1 MKKENLFISNY
12 LRIEEEVLKLSQ
24 YVDFSDEQL
33 GVYSPVI
40 CELLIRC
47 GVEIESLC
55 KELYRRDVDKKLPK
69 TVGEITKV
77 LDKIYMASEKII
89 LLDNPRF
96 SFVDFRLIKPLSYE
110 PESDDDFH
118 DVFCKLKHDR
128 GENYHKATLRIL
140 LLALS
145 GLYIL
150 NQLFLD
156 RKIMIRNDFFGEDI
170 PEFLREDTMIFAVP
184 VSTYNWDLFGER
196 FEMLKKQS
204 GLSEEQVNRLEE
216 KWMSNTSLKRNSYSD
231 DSCLFSVELI
241 PEYQKVMDSFTSTDY
256 FKREQLFAI
265 LDRSISV
272 INDYYEVTSEDK
284 EAVLR
289 KILKYIYI
297 MRKTQFVFNPNS
309 AFRSNRD
316 NLHFTA
322 GLVFRTR
329 DSFLIELKQIQE
341 KHNEPYIAELI
352 TEIEKDKAAV
362 SDNNSGGC
370 YVATCVYG
378 SYDCPQVWTLRRYRD
393 TTLADRWYGRAFIHA
408 YYAISPT
415 LVKWFG
421 ETAWFKKMWKGRLD
435 RMVKRLNENG
445 VESTPYQDK
454 EW

>member
-1 MKKENLFISNY
+1 MNCPGCGQAIDLDESREFGFCTYCGTKVMVDKTI
-12 LRIEEEVLKLSQ
+12 IEHIGSVKIDNSDYVQKFLDNARRALDKQDWEEVEKYYNLVEQ
-24 YVDFSDEQL
+24 NDPHNIEAVFFS
-33 GVYSPVI
+33 
-40 CELLIRC
+40 
-47 GVEIESLC
+47 
-55 KELYRRDVDKKLPK
+55 
-69 TVGEITKV
+69 
-77 LDKIYMASEKII
+77 
-89 LLDNPRF
+89 
-96 SFVDFRLIKPLSYE
+96 SF
-110 PESDDDFH
+110 
-118 DVFCKLKHDR
+118 
-128 GENYHKATLRIL
+128 G
-140 LLALS
+140 
-145 GLYIL
+145 
-150 NQLFLD
+150 
-156 RKIMIRNDFFGEDI
+156 
-170 PEFLREDTMIFAVP
+170 
-184 VSTYNWDLFGER
+184 
-196 FEMLKKQS
+196 
-204 GLSEEQVNRLEE
+204 
-216 KWMSNTSLKRNSYSD
+216 
-231 DSCLFSVELI
+231 
-241 PEYQKVMDSFTSTDY
+241 KVMDSFTSTDY